1 MSAIVALDL
10 SKRSTGW
17 ALWEQ
22 GSDSARF
29 GTWVLGSEY
38 TSRGATYRK
47 LRQHVADLSRLV
59 TIEHIFF
66 EEPLRPEQLK
76 GHTNIDSLRVL
87 TGLAATAECLG
98 EELGCRTITAVH
110 NKTWRALFIG
120 RQKRGTGRETL
131 KDLAK
136 ERCRQ
141 LGMKPRNDDEADA
154 IGLLDY
160 GCEAL
165 GIVPVW
171 RANEVLRPPLGS
183 VG

>member
-1 MSAIVALDL
+1 MSTIVALDL

-29 GTWVLGSEY
+29 GTWTLGSEY
-38 TSRGATYRK
+38 TSRGGTYRK

-59 TIEHIFF
+59 DIQHIFF
-66 EEPLRPEQLK
+66 EEPLRPEQLQ
-76 GHTNIDSLRVL
+76 GHTNIESLRVL

-98 EELGCRTITAVH
+98 EELGCRTVMPVH
-110 NKTWRALFIG
+110 NKTWRAQFIG

-171 RANEVLRPPLGS
+171 RRGEVLRPPLG
-183 VG
+183 VA

>member
-38 TSRGATYRK
+38 TSRGAPYRK

-66 EEPLRPEQLK
+66 EELLRPDQIQ

-87 TGLAATAECLG
+87 TTLAAMAE
-98 EELGCRTITAVH
+98 
-110 NKTWRALFIG
+110 
-120 RQKRGTGRETL
+120 
-131 KDLAK
+131 
-136 ERCRQ
+136 RQ
-141 LGMKPRNDDEADA
+141 LGRSSGRE
-154 IGLLDY
+154 
-160 GCEAL
+160 
-165 GIVPVW
+165 
-171 RANEVLRPPLGS
+171 S
-183 VG
+183 VCTST

>member
-66 EEPLRPEQLK
+66 EEPLRPEQLQ

-87 TGLAATAECLG
+87 TGLAAMAECLG
-98 EELGCRTITAVH
+98 EALGCRIVRGVSPS
-110 NKTWRALFIG
+110 TWRVNFICS
-120 RQKRGTGRETL
+120 QKRGTKSATL
-131 KDLAK
+131 KDLTK
-136 ERCRQ
+136 EPYTHHRPKHHKHN
-141 LGMKPRNDDEADA
+141 KPH
-154 IGLLDY
+154 
-160 GCEAL
+160 
-165 GIVPVW
+165 
-171 RANEVLRPPLGS
+171 
-183 VG
+183 

>member
-76 GHTNIDSLRVL
+76 GHTNIASLRVL
-87 TGLAATAECLG
+87 TGLDATAECLS
-98 EELGCRTITAVH
+98 EELGCRTLIAVH
-110 NKTWRALFIG
+110 TKTWRALVIC
-120 RQKRGTGRETL
+120 RQQRGTGRESV
-131 KDLAK
+131 KELAK
-136 ERCRQ
+136 AR
-141 LGMKPRNDDEADA
+141 PRTRATHPPNNDA
-154 IGLLDY
+154 
-160 GCEAL
+160 
-165 GIVPVW
+165 
-171 RANEVLRPPLGS
+171 
-183 VG
+183 

>member
-1 MSAIVALDL
+1 MSISDVSSDVCSSDLDL

-66 EEPLRPEQLK
+66 EEPLRPEQLQ

-87 TGLAATAECLG
+87 TGLAAMAACLG
-98 EELGCRTITAVH
+98 EELGCRLV
-110 NKTWRALFIG
+110 
-120 RQKRGTGRETL
+120 RGVSPSSLRVTL
-131 KDLAK
+131 
-136 ERCRQ
+136 
-141 LGMKPRNDDEADA
+141 
-154 IGLLDY
+154 
-160 GCEAL
+160 L
-165 GIVPVW
+165 GINTRRTTHPTPTSLTEE
-171 RANEVLRPPLGS
+171 RARPHGR
-183 VG
+183 

>member
-59 TIEHIFF
+59 TIEPIFF
-66 EEPLRPEQLK
+66 EEPLRPEQLQ

-87 TGLAATAECLG
+87 TGLAAMRS
-98 EELGCRTITAVH
+98 EERRVGKACVRTCRSRWSPYH
-110 NKTWRALFIG
+110 
-120 RQKRGTGRETL
+120 
-131 KDLAK
+131 
-136 ERCRQ
+136 
-141 LGMKPRNDDEADA
+141 
-154 IGLLDY
+154 
-160 GCEAL
+160 
-165 GIVPVW
+165 
-171 RANEVLRPPLGS
+171 
-183 VG
+183 

>member
-1 MSAIVALDL
+1 MTAILALDL

-17 ALWEQ
+17 ALWERD
-22 GSDSARF
+22 SDSARF
-29 GTWVLGSEY
+29 GTWVLGSEF
-38 TSRGATYRK
+38 TSRGATYKK
-47 LRQHVADLSRLV
+47 LRRQVADLSSLV
-59 TIEHIFF
+59 TISHIFF
-66 EEPLRPEQLK
+66 EEPLRQDQLQ
-76 GHTNIDSLRVL
+76 GHTNIESLRVL

-98 EELGCRTITAVH
+98 EELGCRTVMPVS

-141 LGMKPRNDDEADA
+141 LGMKPKNDDEADA

-165 GIVPVW
+165 GITPPW
-171 RANEVLRPPLGS
+171 RANEVLRPPLGAP
-183 VG
+183 V